1 VLTAAHCV
9 IKSFEY
15 EFKGVTYEIKV
26 ETNKYYPTLESMY
39 RVYLGL
45 QNRTTLTTGNISPAI
60 YVSVEKIKVHES
72 YDEENVLNDIA
83 LLQLKKPVQLNRN
96 IQIACLPNAKWSEF
110 YPLPDTSAWVL
121 GWGTLSEQ
129 GKTPDSLMNLKIEI
143 YNNSICDQVI
153 REDRKDWKSQI
164 CAGDIKGNKDTCQG
178 DSGGGIYVKDSVN
191 NRPKYISAGI
201 VSYGDGC
208 GKINKPG

>member
-1 VLTAAHCV
+1 MLTAAHCV

-164 CAGDIKGNKDTCQG
+164 CAGDIKAIRTR
-178 DSGGGIYVKDSVN
+178 VKAIQEEE
-191 NRPKYISAGI
+191 YM
-201 VSYGDGC
+201 
-208 GKINKPG
+208 